1 MVKRLF
7 LLLLPALLFCIGSLL
22 AFRVYREE
30 SAPLPRSATENFSC
44 PLVADVNENDVFPNL
59 DVSFTR
65 KPADFFPMVFSNVP
79 SADIVRL
86 CRPLTIRLTAQN
98 GALHVNTSELTF
110 PKETGLQ
117 RIGYAYRVS
126 ALPTTLLRMPDGS
139 AHPQYH
145 LLLRLDLTH
154 KRPLRGTEKVIMLT
168 ELVIDPAD
176 GTVDAV
182 LPDVPENI
190 ENRHEYL
197 YTYTVLAA
205 TDNGLPTRFCG
216 NEAEQA
222 LQRYLYLVSAMHDAA
237 SAERLLPAVRER
249 GQALVDTYAAP
260 ELPFP
265 DCWGEA
271 ADTARRNA
279 RRIIPYLIRADE
291 ANCYDNAEL
300 ADFLNSPLFA
310 RLFGNGQE

>member
-1 MVKRLF
+1 MKRF
-7 LLLLPALLFCIGSLL
+7 LLLFPAALLCIGALL
-22 AFRVYREE
+22 VWRVVYVEG
-30 SAPLPRSATENFSC
+30 APLPKSATEDFSC
-44 PLVADVNENDVFPNL
+44 PTVADINENDVFPNL
-59 DVSFTR
+59 DVSITR
-65 KPADFFPMVFSNVP
+65 NPADFFPMVFSNVQ

-86 CRPLTIRLTAQN
+86 CEPLTIRLTAQN
-98 GALHVNTSELTF
+98 GALHVNTSKPSF
-110 PKETGLQ
+110 PEETGLQ
-117 RIGYAYRVS
+117 RIGYAYQVS

-154 KRPLRGTEKVIMLT
+154 KRLLRDTEKVIMLT

-182 LPDVPENI
+182 QPDIPENI
-190 ENRHEYL
+190 ENRQEYI
-197 YTYTVLAA
+197 YNYINPAA
-205 TDNGLPTRFCG
+205 ADSGLPTRFCG
-216 NEAEQA
+216 SESEQA
-222 LQRYLYLVSAMHDAA
+222 LQRYLYLVCAMHDAA
-237 SAERLLPAVRER
+237 STERLLPAVRRR
-249 GQALVDTYAAP
+249 GQVLVDTYASLK
-260 ELPFP
+260 LPFP

-279 RRIIPYLIRADE
+279 RRIIPYLIRMDE

-310 RLFGNGQE
+310 RLFGNGE